1 MKLPIT
7 LPSEPTLG
15 WLTTSQCTGSW
26 VKTYTPVLAFW
37 SAPPTGD
44 NELTSVQR
52 NSDSCGVH
60 PDWVIG
66 FQPAV
71 AVPLINDDTPIGQAH
86 APRILAT
93 LRNQETP

>member
-1 MKLPIT
+1 MRRPIVLPD
-7 LPSEPTLG
+7 EPTLG

-26 VKTYTPVLAFW
+26 VEPHTPVLAFW
-37 SAPPTGD
+37 SAPPADQVVGTSIQKNGTG
-44 NELTSVQR
+44 
-52 NSDSCGVH
+52 CGVRAE
-60 PDWVIG
+60 WVLG

-71 AVPLINDDTPIGQAH
+71 AVPLIDEDALIGQAH